1 MKIIITEN
9 QHNSL
14 KNKLTKLINS
24 SGFII
29 GVKSV
34 GGLKNLIKILYDDD
48 YDSFIDDILDDLIS
62 NTYRSGHH
70 YYLFDCNVSV
80 FLDHS
85 GRRPE
90 FNFKPDCIHR
100 VMIEKYG
107 MGNSGV
113 PNFIFK
119 SLWERYSNY
128 VIDRYVNE
136 N

>member
-34 GGLKNLIKILYDDD
+34 GGLKNLIKILYDGD
-48 YDSFIDDILDDLIS
+48 YISFVNDILDDLIS
-62 NTYRSGHH
+62 NTYIGGHH
-70 YYLFDCNVSV
+70 YYLFYCNISI

-85 GRRPE
+85 DRYKPV
-90 FNFKPDCIHR
+90 FNFSPSCFDS

-107 MGNSGV
+107 VDNKYIS
-113 PNFIFK
+113 K

-128 VIDRYVNE
+128 VINRYLKE

>member
-48 YDSFIDDILDDLIS
+48 YDSFINDILDDLIS
-62 NTYRSGHH
+62 NTYIGGHH
-70 YYLFDCNVSV
+70 YYLFYCNISI

-85 GRRPE
+85 DRYKPV
-90 FNFKPDCIHR
+90 FNFSPSCFDS
-100 VMIEKYG
+100 VMKEKYG
-107 MGNSGV
+107 VDNS
-113 PNFIFK
+113 FI
-119 SLWERYSNY
+119 SDPLWERYSKY
-128 VIDRYVNE
+128 VINRYLKE

>member
-29 GVKSV
+29 AVKSV
-34 GGLKNLIKILYDDD
+34 GGLKNLVKILYDDD
-48 YDSFIDDILDDLIS
+48 YDSFINDILDDLIS
-62 NTYRSGHH
+62 NTYIGGHH
-70 YYLFDCNVSV
+70 YYLFYCNISI

-85 GRRPE
+85 DRYKPV
-90 FNFKPDCIHR
+90 FNFSPSCFDS

-107 MGNSGV
+107 VDNKYIS
-113 PNFIFK
+113 N
-119 SLWERYSNY
+119 SLWDRYSSY
-128 VIDRYVNE
+128 VINRYLKE

>member
-29 GVKSV
+29 AVKSV
-34 GGLKNLIKILYDDD
+34 GGLKNLVKILYDDD
-48 YDSFIDDILDDLIS
+48 YDSFINDILDDLIS
-62 NTYRSGHH
+62 NTHRSGHH
-70 YYLFDCNVSV
+70 YYLFYCNISI

-85 GRRPE
+85 DRYKPV
-90 FNFKPDCIHR
+90 FNFSPSCFDS
-100 VMIEKYG
+100 VMKEKYG
-107 MGNSGV
+107 VDNS
-113 PNFIFK
+113 FI
-119 SLWERYSNY
+119 SDPLWERYSNY
-128 VIDRYVNE
+128 VINRYLKE

>member
-48 YDSFIDDILDDLIS
+48 YDSFINDILDDLIS
-62 NTYRSGHH
+62 NTHRSGHH
-70 YYLFDCNVSV
+70 YYLFYCNISI

-85 GRRPE
+85 DRYKPV
-90 FNFKPDCIHR
+90 FNFSPSCFDS
-100 VMIEKYG
+100 VMKEKYG
-107 MGNSGV
+107 VDNKYIS
-113 PNFIFK
+113 N

-128 VIDRYVNE
+128 VINRYLKE

>member
-48 YDSFIDDILDDLIS
+48 YDSFINDILDDLIS
-62 NTYRSGHH
+62 NTYIGGHH
-70 YYLFDCNVSV
+70 YYLFYCNISI

-85 GRRPE
+85 DRYKPV
-90 FNFKPDCIHR
+90 FNFSPSCFDS
-100 VMIEKYG
+100 VMKENYG
-107 MGNSGV
+107 VDNS
-113 PNFIFK
+113 FI
-119 SLWERYSNY
+119 SDPLWERYSKY
-128 VIDRYVNE
+128 VINRYLKE

>member
-48 YDSFIDDILDDLIS
+48 YDSFINDILDDLIS
-62 NTYRSGHH
+62 NTYIGGHH
-70 YYLFDCNVSV
+70 YYLFYCNISI

-85 GRRPE
+85 DRYKPV
-90 FNFKPDCIHR
+90 FNISPSCFDS
-100 VMIEKYG
+100 VMKEKYG
-107 MGNSGV
+107 VDNS
-113 PNFIFK
+113 FI
-119 SLWERYSNY
+119 SGPLWERYSNY

>member
-48 YDSFIDDILDDLIS
+48 YDSFINDILDDLIS
-62 NTYRSGHH
+62 NTYIGGHH
-70 YYLFDCNVSV
+70 YYLFYCNISI

-85 GRRPE
+85 DRYKPV
-90 FNFKPDCIHR
+90 FNFSPSCFDS
-100 VMIEKYG
+100 VMKEKYG
-107 MGNSGV
+107 VDNS
-113 PNFIFK
+113 FI
-119 SLWERYSNY
+119 SGPLWERYSNY

>member
-62 NTYRSGHH
+62 NTHRSGHH
-70 YYLFDCNVSV
+70 YYLFYCNISV

-85 GRRPE
+85 DRYRPVL
-90 FNFKPDCIHR
+90 NFRPSCFDS
-100 VMIEKYG
+100 VMKEKYG
-107 MGNSGV
+107 VDNKY
-113 PNFIFK
+113 IFN

-128 VIDRYVNE
+128 VINRYLKE

>member
-14 KNKLTKLINS
+14 KNKLRKLINS
-24 SGFII
+24 SGFMI

-34 GGLKNLIKILYDDD
+34 GGLKNLIKILYDGD
-48 YDSFIDDILDDLIS
+48 YDSFINDIIDDLIS
-62 NTYRSGHH
+62 NTHRSGHH
-70 YYLFDCNVSV
+70 YYLFDCNISV

-85 GRRPE
+85 NRYKPV
-90 FNFKPDCIHR
+90 FNFSPSCFDN
-100 VMIEKYG
+100 VMKEKYG
-107 MGNSGV
+107 VDNKYIS
-113 PNFIFK
+113 N

-128 VIDRYVNE
+128 VINRYLKE

>member
-34 GGLKNLIKILYDDD
+34 GGLKNLIKILYDGD
-48 YDSFIDDILDDLIS
+48 YKSFVNDILDDLIS
-62 NTYRSGHH
+62 NTYIGGHH
-70 YYLFDCNVSV
+70 YYLFYCNISI

-85 GRRPE
+85 DRYKPV
-90 FNFKPDCIHR
+90 FNFSPSCFDS
-100 VMIEKYG
+100 VMKEKYG
-107 MGNSGV
+107 VDNS
-113 PNFIFK
+113 FI
-119 SLWERYSNY
+119 SDPLWERYSNY
-128 VIDRYVNE
+128 VIDRYVNK

>member
-48 YDSFIDDILDDLIS
+48 YDSFINDILDDLIS
-62 NTYRSGHH
+62 NTYIGGHH
-70 YYLFDCNVSV
+70 YYLFYCNISI

-85 GRRPE
+85 DSYKPV
-90 FNFKPDCIHR
+90 FNFSPSCFDS
-100 VMIEKYG
+100 VMKEKYG
-107 MGNSGV
+107 VDNKY
-113 PNFIFK
+113 IFN

-128 VIDRYVNE
+128 VINRYLKE

>member
-34 GGLKNLIKILYDDD
+34 GGLKNLIKILYDGD
-48 YDSFIDDILDDLIS
+48 YKSFVNDILDDLIS
-62 NTYRSGHH
+62 NTYIGGHQ
-70 YYLFDCNVSV
+70 YYLFYCNISI

-85 GRRPE
+85 DRYKPV
-90 FNFKPDCIHR
+90 FNFSPSCFDS
-100 VMIEKYG
+100 VMKEKYG
-107 MGNSGV
+107 VDNS
-113 PNFIFK
+113 FI
-119 SLWERYSNY
+119 SDPLWERYSNY
-128 VIDRYVNE
+128 VIDRYVNK

>member
-34 GGLKNLIKILYDDD
+34 GGLKNLIKILYDGD
-48 YDSFIDDILDDLIS
+48 YKSFVNDILDDLIS
-62 NTYRSGHH
+62 NTYIGGHH
-70 YYLFDCNVSV
+70 YYLFYCNISI

-85 GRRPE
+85 DRYKPV
-90 FNFKPDCIHR
+90 FNFSPSCFDS
-100 VMIEKYG
+100 VMKEKYG
-107 MGNSGV
+107 VDNS
-113 PNFIFK
+113 FI
-119 SLWERYSNY
+119 SGPLWERYSNY

>member
-48 YDSFIDDILDDLIS
+48 YDSFINDILDDLIS
-62 NTYRSGHH
+62 NTYIGGHH
-70 YYLFDCNVSV
+70 YYLFYCNISI

-85 GRRPE
+85 DRYKPV
-90 FNFKPDCIHR
+90 FNFSPSCFDS
-100 VMIEKYG
+100 VMKEKYG
-107 MGNSGV
+107 VDNKY
-113 PNFIFK
+113 IFN

-128 VIDRYVNE
+128 VINRYLKE

>member
-29 GVKSV
+29 AVKSV

-48 YDSFIDDILDDLIS
+48 YDSFINDILDDLIS
-62 NTYRSGHH
+62 NTHRSGHH
-70 YYLFDCNVSV
+70 YYLFYCNISV

-85 GRRPE
+85 DRHKPV
-90 FNFKPDCIHR
+90 FNFSPSCFDS
-100 VMIEKYG
+100 VMKEKYG
-107 MGNSGV
+107 VDNS
-113 PNFIFK
+113 FI
-119 SLWERYSNY
+119 SGPLWERYSNY
-128 VIDRYVNE
+128 VINRYLKE

>member
-14 KNKLTKLINS
+14 KNKLRKLINS

-34 GGLKNLIKILYDDD
+34 GGLKNLIKILYDGD
-48 YDSFIDDILDDLIS
+48 YGSFVNDIMDDLIS
-62 NTYRSGHH
+62 NTHRSNELPYH
-70 YYLFDCNVSV
+70 YYLFDCNISIY
-80 FLDHS
+80 LDHS
-85 GRRPE
+85 DRYKPV
-90 FNFKPDCIHR
+90 FKFSPSCFDSI
-100 VMIEKYG
+100 IKEIYG
-107 MGNSGV
+107 VDNSY
-113 PNFIFK
+113 ISK

-128 VIDRYVNE
+128 VINRYLKE

>member
-34 GGLKNLIKILYDDD
+34 GGLKNLIKILYDGD
-48 YDSFIDDILDDLIS
+48 YKSFVNDILDDLIS
-62 NTYRSGHH
+62 NTHRSGHH
-70 YYLFDCNVSV
+70 YYLFDCNISI

-85 GRRPE
+85 DRHKPPV
-90 FNFKPDCIHR
+90 FNFSPSCFDS
-100 VMIEKYG
+100 VMKEKYG
-107 MGNSGV
+107 VDNKYIS
-113 PNFIFK
+113 N

-128 VIDRYVNE
+128 VINRYLKE

>member
-29 GVKSV
+29 AVKSV
-34 GGLKNLIKILYDDD
+34 GGLKNLIKILYDGD
-48 YDSFIDDILDDLIS
+48 YKSFVNDILDDLIS
-62 NTYRSGHH
+62 NTYIGGHH
-70 YYLFDCNVSV
+70 YYLFYCNISI

-85 GRRPE
+85 DRYKPV
-90 FNFKPDCIHR
+90 FNFSPSCFDS
-100 VMIEKYG
+100 VMKEKYG
-107 MGNSGV
+107 VDNKYIS
-113 PNFIFK
+113 N
-119 SLWERYSNY
+119 SLWEGYSNY
-128 VIDRYVNE
+128 VINRYLKE

>member
-34 GGLKNLIKILYDDD
+34 GGLKNLVKILYDGD
-48 YDSFIDDILDDLIS
+48 YDLFFNDILDDLIS
-62 NTYRSGHH
+62 NTHRRGHH
-70 YYLFDCNVSV
+70 YYLFYCNISV
-80 FLDHS
+80 FLAHS
-85 GRRPE
+85 NRHKPPI
-90 FNFKPDCIHR
+90 FNFRPSCFDS

-107 MGNSGV
+107 VDNKYIS
-113 PNFIFK
+113 N

-128 VIDRYVNE
+128 VINRYLNE
-136 N
+136 K